1 MELAESAG
9 VRSNRYR
16 INRPLQKY
24 IKGKIIRY
32 VRGKIRVYVI
42 SNDFVDDTS
51 VVAVGNGF
59 VKFSQN
65 EGEFTLI

>member
-1 MELAESAG
+1 MQYG
-9 VRSNRYR
+9 
-16 INRPLQKY
+16 
-24 IKGKIIRY
+24 
-32 VRGKIRVYVI
+32 RGKIRVYVI

-65 EGEFTLI
+65 EGKFTLI